1 MRDNPVHTFFQF
13 LSGQI
18 PDQMALHG
26 LRWATVAGYWLLL
39 LGAIGVAIANWR
51 TDPAQ
56 RTMHHLTVF
65 GLRLLAAGMWWLGIL
80 WKLPLPI
87 SPGFRFWLQQT
98 VKYSSLQIHSDLMQ
112 GFLAHIGLVQPL
124 VFLAEMFFTAS
135 LMLGFL
141 VRLSGSLAALF
152 TLNLLVGLYNDGTE
166 WPWTYVG
173 IIVSHAMF
181 ALEHSGRSLGLD
193 NLLRVRRPVPDQSRW
208 FRLFRA
214 LS

>member
-1 MRDNPVHTFFQF
+1 
-13 LSGQI
+13 
-18 PDQMALHG
+18 
-26 LRWATVAGYWLLL
+26 
-39 LGAIGVAIANWR
+39 
-51 TDPAQ
+51 
-56 RTMHHLTVF
+56 
-65 GLRLLAAGMWWLGIL
+65 
-80 WKLPLPI
+80 
-87 SPGFRFWLQQT
+87 
-98 VKYSSLQIHSDLMQ
+98 MQ